1 MESGLSPD
9 DATKKALQEMHART
23 RGGRGGL
30 VAISKDRRVGH
41 YATTERMA
49 WASAEGI
56 EGSDPTTHDADAGID
71 NDQAFTE
78 LK

>member
-9 DATKKALQEMHART
+9 EATKQALQEMHTRT

-30 VAISKDRRVGH
+30 VAISKDGRVGH

-56 EGSDPTTHDADAGID
+56 EGSDPTTHDAGIN
-71 NDQAFTE
+71 NDQAFAE